1 MYPSDILSTTL
12 WSAIGVTFKKSNL
25 NIARAIKSIA
35 TVNAIGVIYTLMG
48 TICKLPRMFI
58 IRGIDIPANIKS
70 DCFEKKPEFLIEYR
84 SKYSIPINIRIY
96 EYKWCTII

>member
-1 MYPSDILSTTL
+1 
-12 WSAIGVTFKKSNL
+12 
-25 NIARAIKSIA
+25 
-35 TVNAIGVIYTLMG
+35 MG

-96 EYKWCTII
+96 EYK